1 MPKKLDPKMLTGF
14 VQEAHSYLPQIRESL
29 ETFQHDAT
37 QREVLEEALRYT
49 HTIKGASAMV
59 GLPVLSHMANYAEG
73 TLDEVVTGQHAMDTA
88 CSTWLQ
94 QMMDQ
99 LEHYLDGLLSGDMQ
113 QQALV
118 AEVVQSFRRF
128 KNLPEAGDAAAI
140 KAAMCGQEEAAAAL
154 EKQFQDQPDSP
165 TTAVISDDQT
175 APVPEPASVA
185 ETPGTLDALVA
196 AIDQD
201 VHQVYG
207 QNTKS
212 TVPLGPLDGQN
223 QTERYVLFT
232 LAGSRYAVPVSSILE
247 IGRIPHITPVPNVP
261 AWVRGVINLRG
272 EILSVIDFRTFLGL
286 EEAHHGEHSRML
298 VVKTARDEIMT
309 SLIVDQVMGIAP
321 LSKTRMETPAA
332 PPGNKVVPYLHGAYE
347 YEDQVCA
354 VFDLERLLLSP
365 EVRQFE

>member
-1 MPKKLDPKMLTGF
+1 MLSGF

-37 QREVLEEALRYT
+37 QREVLEEALRST

-59 GLPVLSHMANYAEG
+59 GLPVLSHIANYVEG
-73 TLDEVVTGQHAMDTA
+73 TLEEVVTGQRAMDTA

-94 QMMDQ
+94 QTMDQ

-128 KNLPEAGDAAAI
+128 KNLPEAGDMAALKAAI
-140 KAAMCGQEEAAAAL
+140 GGQEEEATAL
-154 EKQFQDQPDSP
+154 EAQSQDQPHSP
-165 TTAVISDDQT
+165 TTAVTSDDQT
-175 APVPEPASVA
+175 APVPEPAYAA
-185 ETPGTLDALVA
+185 ETPGPLDALVA
-196 AIDQD
+196 AIDHD

-212 TVPLGPLDGQN
+212 TVPPGQLDGQN

-232 LAGSRYAVPVSSILE
+232 LAGSRYAVPVPSILE
-247 IGRIPHITPVPNVP
+247 IGRILPITPVPNVP

-332 PPGNKVVPYLHGAYE
+332 TPGNKVVPYLDGAYE